1 MSFSSSFFKS
11 LASPQII
18 IKNDDN
24 ISCNFLIQIHIPDL
38 DIAILATSGNRLI
51 I

>member
-18 IKNDDN
+18 MKNDDN
-24 ISCNFLIQIHIPDL
+24 SCNFLIQIHIPDL